1 MGILARVHVNNKP
14 LNGEWDG
21 KKWDRQTQRS
31 SNNFRVVALPF
42 GSDIRWEVETVNGE
56 DPSSIS
62 FNVKIDVPIFSDLL
76 LYSRLKNGSETP
88 RRNVRFVAAGALGRL
103 YIATVDG
110 ASAPFFITVVG

>member
-1 MGILARVHVNNKP
+1 MGILTRVHVNNKP
-14 LNGEWDG
+14 LNGQWDG
-21 KKWDRQTQRS
+21 KKWDRQTARC

-62 FNVKIDVPIFSDLL
+62 FNVKIDVPVFSDPL

-88 RRNVRFVAAGALGRL
+88 RDVRFVVSGGAGRL